1 MFSSKLRSIL
11 SRIPLINSNQ
21 NSLPPGAIFFAPGFV
36 ASLAIALVVVILQQW
51 GSLQPLELRIFDLL
65 VRLQPPQKLDPRL
78 LIVTITEADLKTQG
92 WPLSDEILAETLTQL
107 QQHQP
112 HVIGIDLYRDLA
124 HPPGTEKLIRQ
135 LQAENIVAIT
145 NLGVPRIPSPPN
157 IPPERIG
164 FNDVPVDPDGVIR
177 RQLLF
182 ASTEE
187 ETLFS
192 LSLQLALF
200 YLKSQGIEA
209 QNYSGNSNY
218 MQLGNGV
225 FIPLKAGNGGY
236 TAIDDQGYQILLNY
250 RQPQIAETLSIGEVL
265 AGKFNPSLVRDRVV
279 LIGATAP
286 SLKDSFLTPYSAAAS
301 NDVMMPGVFVHAQMV
316 SNIMSVALNDFG
328 FNQRHNFWQSPR
340 LFWFLPLGLEPLW
353 IWGWA
358 IIGGIITWQIR
369 HPVKQAITLSIVL
382 MGLFAIG
389 YGLFIFK
396 GWLPLIAPGLAFIL
410 TSISVIAYKQV
421 YYLSHDS
428 LTRLPNRSTFLHR
441 IEGEISRN
449 PWHNRL
455 CGVLFLNVDRFKV
468 INDSLGHQAGDQLL
482 VDLVHRLKTCV
493 RTSDVIARLSA
504 DEFAILI
511 ENIREPQNAIWV
523 AERIQQALIL
533 PFFLQGQEVFRT
545 MSIGIALNDS
555 TDMSAE
561 DLLRNANTAMYQARS
576 QGTGS
581 YQVFEQKM
589 NVDGKQHLQL
599 ETDLR
604 LALQRQEFVLYY
616 QPLISLKT
624 GKVIG
629 LEALI
634 RWEHPQR
641 DLLFP
646 NEFMSVAKET
656 GLIIPMGQ
664 WVIREA
670 CHQLKEIQDRF
681 GDLELIMGV
690 NLSGRQF
697 SQPDLVD
704 QIHDIILESGIDP
717 RYLRLEICESVVMKD
732 VDETIALL
740 QQLKALNVRLSIDDF
755 GTGFSSLSSLNR
767 FPIDT
772 LKIDRSCI
780 SQMEAEGEGE
790 NFGIVQTIITLAH
803 VLKLAVIAE
812 GVETAK
818 QVEQLRTLGSEFAQ
832 GYYFLRPVPAD
843 IVIAFIESDPCW

>member
-1 MFSSKLRSIL
+1 
-11 SRIPLINSNQ
+11 
-21 NSLPPGAIFFAPGFV
+21 
-36 ASLAIALVVVILQQW
+36 
-51 GSLQPLELRIFDLL
+51 
-65 VRLQPPQKLDPRL
+65 
-78 LIVTITEADLKTQG
+78 
-92 WPLSDEILAETLTQL
+92 
-107 QQHQP
+107 
-112 HVIGIDLYRDLA
+112 
-124 HPPGTEKLIRQ
+124 
-135 LQAENIVAIT
+135 
-145 NLGVPRIPSPPN
+145 
-157 IPPERIG
+157 
-164 FNDVPVDPDGVIR
+164 
-177 RQLLF
+177 
-182 ASTEE
+182 
-187 ETLFS
+187 
-192 LSLQLALF
+192 
-200 YLKSQGIEA
+200 
-209 QNYSGNSNY
+209 
-218 MQLGNGV
+218 
-225 FIPLKAGNGGY
+225 
-236 TAIDDQGYQILLNY
+236 
-250 RQPQIAETLSIGEVL
+250 
-265 AGKFNPSLVRDRVV
+265 
-279 LIGATAP
+279 
-286 SLKDSFLTPYSAAAS
+286 
-301 NDVMMPGVFVHAQMV
+301 
-316 SNIMSVALNDFG
+316 
-328 FNQRHNFWQSPR
+328 
-340 LFWFLPLGLEPLW
+340 
-353 IWGWA
+353 
-358 IIGGIITWQIR
+358 
-369 HPVKQAITLSIVL
+369 
-382 MGLFAIG
+382 
-389 YGLFIFK
+389 
-396 GWLPLIAPGLAFIL
+396 
-410 TSISVIAYKQV
+410 
-421 YYLSHDS
+421 
-428 LTRLPNRSTFLHR
+428 LHR

-604 LALQRQEFVLYY
+604 LALQRKEFVLYY

-772 LKIDRSCI
+772 LKIDRSFI

>member
-1 MFSSKLRSIL
+1 
-11 SRIPLINSNQ
+11 
-21 NSLPPGAIFFAPGFV
+21 
-36 ASLAIALVVVILQQW
+36 
-51 GSLQPLELRIFDLL
+51 LL
-65 VRLQPPQKLDPRL
+65 
-78 LIVTITEADLKTQG
+78 
-92 WPLSDEILAETLTQL
+92 
-107 QQHQP
+107 
-112 HVIGIDLYRDLA
+112 
-124 HPPGTEKLIRQ
+124 
-135 LQAENIVAIT
+135 
-145 NLGVPRIPSPPN
+145 
-157 IPPERIG
+157 
-164 FNDVPVDPDGVIR
+164 
-177 RQLLF
+177 
-182 ASTEE
+182 
-187 ETLFS
+187 
-192 LSLQLALF
+192 
-200 YLKSQGIEA
+200 
-209 QNYSGNSNY
+209 
-218 MQLGNGV
+218 
-225 FIPLKAGNGGY
+225 
-236 TAIDDQGYQILLNY
+236 
-250 RQPQIAETLSIGEVL
+250 
-265 AGKFNPSLVRDRVV
+265 
-279 LIGATAP
+279 
-286 SLKDSFLTPYSAAAS
+286 
-301 NDVMMPGVFVHAQMV
+301 
-316 SNIMSVALNDFG
+316 
-328 FNQRHNFWQSPR
+328 
-340 LFWFLPLGLEPLW
+340 
-353 IWGWA
+353 
-358 IIGGIITWQIR
+358 
-369 HPVKQAITLSIVL
+369 
-382 MGLFAIG
+382 
-389 YGLFIFK
+389 
-396 GWLPLIAPGLAFIL
+396 
-410 TSISVIAYKQV
+410 
-421 YYLSHDS
+421 
-428 LTRLPNRSTFLHR
+428 
-441 IEGEISRN
+441 
-449 PWHNRL
+449 
-455 CGVLFLNVDRFKV
+455 LNVDRFKV

-604 LALQRQEFVLYY
+604 LALQRKEFVLYY

-772 LKIDRSCI
+772 LKIDRSFI